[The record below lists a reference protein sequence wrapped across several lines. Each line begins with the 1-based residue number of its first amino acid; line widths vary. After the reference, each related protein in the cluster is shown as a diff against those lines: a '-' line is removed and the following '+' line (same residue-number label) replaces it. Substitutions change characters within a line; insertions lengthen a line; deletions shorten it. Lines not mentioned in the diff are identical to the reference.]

1 MSTAFHSLFH
11 RTRKILRCS
20 RILLLM
26 VLCVAALSH
35 TSFARA
41 ASSDMTVA
49 TGGLPLGK
57 LRLPEG
63 SHWTTLAERMW
74 IHGQSAQ
81 VLVFDA
87 PQSMLDLMRTLS
99 SQQPALADLIV
110 LPGQILLSGQVGQE
124 HWVAQLQGTESGR
137 TAGTI
142 ATLSMASSMGETRP
156 AWLPVGWRL
165 RLDVAVMEAN
175 VKVADR
181 IWQHALPPPRSAVM
195 LEAGLLREGWSRGPD
210 EGASQFWHRE
220 RARMRVSL
228 LPFESGS
235 SLQVREWTR

>member
-1 MSTAFHSLFH
+1 MSAAFHSVFQ
-11 RTRKILRCS
+11 RARQRRRS
-20 RILLLM
+20 PRILVVM
-26 VLCVAALSH
+26 VLCLAPLSQ

-41 ASSDMTVA
+41 ASSGMTVA

-63 SHWTTLAERMW
+63 SHWTMLAERMW
-74 IHGQSAQ
+74 IHGQPAQ

-99 SQQPALADLIV
+99 SQQPALTDLIV
-110 LPGQILLSGQVGQE
+110 LPGRILLSGQVGQD

-142 ATLSMASSMGETRP
+142 ATLSVASSIGETRP

-165 RLDVAVMEAN
+165 RLDVAVLESS

-181 IWQHALPPPRSAVM
+181 IWQHALPPLRSAVM